1 MKMTMTENRFIDAL
15 IAYDY
20 DWSYEQARI
29 LYEYYDEQETNS
41 GVEKEFN
48 AHDIGLEWS
57 VSKPLDLWN
66 DYSNA
71 RGDNEPY
78 SLNSFEAWLSSKTV
92 FYWLENG
99 DVLYQ
104 SEF

>member
-15 IAYDY
+15 ISYDY

-29 LYEYYDEQETNS
+29 LYEYYDEKEANT
-41 GVEKEFN
+41 GVEEEFN

-57 VSKPLDLWN
+57 VNKPHDLWSEYTHEH
-66 DYSNA
+66 D
-71 RGDNEPY
+71 EPY
-78 SLNSFEAWLSSKTV
+78 SLGNFEAWLSSKPTV